1 MKSAIRN
8 TFDTMLLGA
17 LSLIWGM
24 LKRCNPR
31 PLQEYYAARTPANS
45 ITVERVFNAS
55 LDDAGA
61 SLCRVCN
68 NLIKS
73 ESNPKGLF
81 ERNQLIKVFNPRNNH
96 FAVLYVMGAGSHG
109 IPRNGIS
116 LDYDARRALGIAKE
130 AKGEEPIELQIG
142 VANVGDT
149 EYFHMYTDHDKS
161 SRSARVLGWIMCAY
175 GVAMT
180 VLGVGDVAISYV
192 AHLFGLL

>member
-1 MKSAIRN
+1 MKTAIRN
-8 TFDTMLLGA
+8 TVDTLLLGTLA
-17 LSLIWGM
+17 GIWKV
-24 LKRCNPR
+24 LKRFNPR

-45 ITVERVFNAS
+45 ITVERVFNATME
-55 LDDAGA
+55 DAGA

-130 AKGEEPIELQIG
+130 AKSEEPVELHIG

-180 VLGVGDVAISYV
+180 VLGVGEVAIGYV